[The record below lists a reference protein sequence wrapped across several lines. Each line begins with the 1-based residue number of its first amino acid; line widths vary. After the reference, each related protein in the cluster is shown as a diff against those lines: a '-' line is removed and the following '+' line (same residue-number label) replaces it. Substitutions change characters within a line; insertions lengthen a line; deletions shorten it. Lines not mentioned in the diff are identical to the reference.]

1 MAEPIRL
8 NKYIANTGLCS
19 RRQADEYIARGQV
32 TINGKVVRELGVK
45 VDPDDDET
53 TITVR
58 GEILLSRHAPHQY
71 IMLHKPVG
79 YVVTMTKEH
88 GERTVLDLLPSS
100 LGVVK
105 PVGRLDKMS
114 TGLLLLSSD
123 GEFIQQLTHP
133 SFEHEKEYYVT
144 TREPLSDEDL
154 ETLASGIQLEEGN
167 TGKVPV
173 QRLNENSF
181 TIILTQ
187 GWNRQIRRM
196 VKSIDKHISRLK
208 RVRVG
213 NITLGNIPV
222 GKWQHIPKRL
232 LDSL

>member
-1 MAEPIRL
+1 MGEPIRL

-19 RRQADEYIARGQV
+19 RRQADEYIERGQV
-32 TINGKVVRELGVK
+32 TINGRVVRELGVK
-45 VDPDDDET
+45 IDPDDDES

-58 GEILLSRHAPHQY
+58 GEILLSRNTPHQY
-71 IMLHKPVG
+71 IMLNKPNG

-105 PVGRLDKMS
+105 PVGRLDKLS

-123 GEFIQQLTHP
+123 GEYIQRLTHP

-144 TREPLSDEDL
+144 IKEELTDEDL
-154 ETLASGIQLEEGN
+154 ETLAAGVQLEEGN
-167 TGKVPV
+167 TGKVKIE
-173 QRLNENSF
+173 RLDENTFS
-181 TIILTQ
+181 IVLKQ

-196 VKSIDKHISRLK
+196 VKSIDKHVSRLK

-213 NITLGNIPV
+213 NIMLGNIPS
-222 GKWQHIPKRL
+222 GKWQHIPKHL
-232 LDSL
+232 LS